1 MPSIQR
7 PPRLGV
13 LEVEDLRIVDK
24 DGSTLARIGRDQL
37 GAFGLAIGETA
48 NGQSMIAMSVA
59 TSGEPCIEIR
69 DRQGNC
75 RAALSVDHASGQ
87 VVFGL
92 LDENQRAR
100 AQITVTAE
108 GHSTIGLY
116 DSSKRMKVAMS
127 DFEPAQSR
135 LPGLVTTFD
144 GDGRALWQTPKK
156 SAKIASERRR
166 SQSSEV
172 NISFGHSVL

>member
-1 MPSIQR
+1 MPSTQK

-24 DGSTLARIGRDQL
+24 DGSTLARLGRDQL
-37 GAFGLAIGETA
+37 GAFGLAMGESA
-48 NGQSMIAMSVA
+48 NGQSMIAMTISA
-59 TSGEPCIEIR
+59 TGQPCLEIR

-87 VVFGL
+87 IVFGL
-92 LDENQRAR
+92 LDENERAR

-108 GHSTIGLY
+108 GHSSIGLY
-116 DSSKRMKVAMS
+116 DNQKRMKVALT
-127 DFEPAQSR
+127 DFESSPR

-144 GDGRALWQTPKK
+144 NEGKALWQSPKK
-156 SAKIASERRR
+156 SGRTLTTKKQSVS
-166 SQSSEV
+166 SQI
-172 NISFGHSVL
+172 NLSFGRSLV